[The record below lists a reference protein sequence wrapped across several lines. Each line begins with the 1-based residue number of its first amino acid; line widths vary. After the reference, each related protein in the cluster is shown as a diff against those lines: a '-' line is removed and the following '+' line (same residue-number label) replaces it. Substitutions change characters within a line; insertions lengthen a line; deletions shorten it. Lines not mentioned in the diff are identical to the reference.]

1 MLIRMII
8 PAAAMA
14 AILLMPVFSAFSQ
27 DKLPEISIS
36 IHVSD
41 KPLKEVLN
49 LISEKCGITFSYNTR
64 KISVDKTITYQADN
78 QLLIKILNDIG
89 EITSYQF
96 YYVEEQI
103 IIKPRK
109 PGKTRTVKS
118 FTVSG
123 YILDKKNGE
132 VLIGATVYIEEL
144 KTGIASN
151 PYGFYSL
158 TLPEGNYTLTWSFIG
173 YQEENKTIRL
183 TSDIRLDMEMNESAP
198 LLPELIV
205 RVSRPNPVKEIQLS
219 NVNLKPKEVS
229 ELPSLMGESD
239 VIKSLQSIPGIIFQS
254 DGSTYFSVR
263 GGDKDQN
270 LILIDEA
277 PIYNPSHLLGFFSTI
292 VPDAVKDVTIYKSDV
307 PASQGGRLSSLI
319 DIKTNEGNT
328 KNLQVWGSLGLIA
341 SKLAIEGPI
350 KKDKSSFFITGR
362 RSNLIWFF
370 NAFNALNVKVD
381 KLYFYDLV
389 GKMNFRLNQRNRLYF
404 SFYSGS
410 DIFTDANRGISWTN
424 STGTIRWNHLFSNR
438 LFANTT
444 FYGSK
449 YDYFLHTNISSNDKW
464 NSHIG
469 NVSLKTDFTWF
480 VHPDNIVTFGIGLS
494 GHNFNPGNFESGN
507 GAIVAP
513 IISRKNAEEFIIYGS
528 KEITLNDHIGIKY
541 GLRIGIW
548 STIGEAFEFVYDENG
563 FPADTMFYKNG
574 ENYYNFSYL
583 APRLTFSYNF
593 SERASVKANFSR
605 TVQNIH
611 LISNSISPFTTLDVW
626 LPSSTN
632 VRPQTANQFSVGYF
646 LYFPAIGVSLSMEGF
661 HKDMH
666 QLITYREHA
675 RMLLN
680 PLFENELL
688 FGKGRAYGLELLL
701 RKEEG
706 RVRGWTGY
714 SLSGS
719 KRQFNEINNGIA
731 FRSIYDKPHEITLF
745 VSYDLTLRTNIGL
758 SWVYNSGSVFTS
770 PTSFYIYDD
779 LEVPVYAKKNNDRM
793 PDYHHLDLSATFIL
807 NKNKEKFRHA
817 LVISLY
823 NFYGRK
829 NAVFINFN
837 KTFDR
842 NGEIRIPGNLL
853 NVSRI
858 TSQTYYYG
866 FLPSIAYNFKFL

>member
-8 PAAAMA
+8 LTAGMA
-14 AILLMPVFSAFSQ
+14 VLLLMPVFSAFSQ
-27 DKLPEISIS
+27 DKLPDISIS
-36 IHVSD
+36 VHVTH
-41 KPLKEVLN
+41 KPLKEVLT
-49 LISEKCGITFSYNTR
+49 LISEKSGIAFSYNTR
-64 KISVDKTITYQADN
+64 KISGDKIITYHAEN
-78 QLLIKILNDIG
+78 ILLNKILDDLG
-89 EITSYQF
+89 EISGYQF
-96 YYVEEQI
+96 SYVEEQI

-109 PGKTRTVKS
+109 PGKSGSVKS

-123 YILDKKNGE
+123 YILDKKTGE
-132 VLIGATVYIEEL
+132 SLIGATVYIEEL
-144 KTGIASN
+144 KTGTASN

-158 TLPEGNYTLTWSFIG
+158 TLPEGNYTLTYSFIG
-173 YQEENKTIRL
+173 YQEVSQTIRL
-183 TSDIRLDMEMNESAP
+183 TSDTSLDMDVEESAP
-198 LLPELIV
+198 LLPEIIV
-205 RVSRPNPVKEIQLS
+205 QGSRPKPAEEIQLS
-219 NVNLKPKEVS
+219 SINLKPKDIS
-229 ELPSLMGESD
+229 ELPSLMGELD
-239 VIKSLQSIPGIIFQS
+239 VIKSLQVIPGIKLQS

-277 PIYNPSHLLGFFSTI
+277 TIYNPSHLLGFFSTI
-292 VPDAVKDVTIYKSDV
+292 VPDAIKDITVYKNDM

-328 KNLQVWGSLGLIA
+328 KNFQVWGGLGLIA

-350 KKDKSSFFITGR
+350 RKDKSAFFITGR
-362 RSNLIWFF
+362 RSNLNWFF
-370 NAFNALNVKVD
+370 NALNAKVD

-389 GKMNFRLNQRNRLYF
+389 GKMNFRLNRRNRLYF
-404 SFYSGS
+404 SFYTGS
-410 DIFTDANRGISWTN
+410 DIFNDANQGISWTN
-424 STGTIRWNHLFSNR
+424 STGTVRWNHLFSNR

-449 YDYFLHTNISSNDKW
+449 YDYFLHTNIASNDKW

-494 GHNFNPGNFESGN
+494 GYNFNPGNFESGD
-507 GAIVAP
+507 GKIVAP
-513 IISRKNAEEFIIYGS
+513 IVSRKNAEEFIIYGS
-528 KEITLNDHIGIKY
+528 QEITLNDHIGIKY
-541 GLRIGIW
+541 GLRIGTW
-548 STIGEAFEFVYDENG
+548 STFGEAFEFVYDKNG
-563 FPADTMFYKNG
+563 FPVDTMFYKNG

-593 SERASVKANFSR
+593 SKRASLKANFSR

-626 LPSSTN
+626 LPSSIN
-632 VRPQTANQFSVGYF
+632 VRPQKANQFSVGYF
-646 LYFPAIGVSLSMEGF
+646 LFFPATGVSLSMEGF

-666 QLITYREHA
+666 QLISYRDHA
-675 RMLLN
+675 QMLLN
-680 PLFENELL
+680 PLFENEIL
-688 FGKGRAYGLELLL
+688 FGKGRAYGLEFLL

-714 SLSGS
+714 SWSKS
-719 KRQFNEINNGIA
+719 KRQFDEINNGIA
-731 FRSIYDKPHEITLF
+731 FRSIYDKPHEFTFFI
-745 VSYDLTLRTNIGL
+745 SYDLTLRTNIGL
-758 SWVYNSGSVFTS
+758 SWIYNSGAVFTS
-770 PTSFYIYDD
+770 PTSFYLYDGQ
-779 LEVPVYAKKNNDRM
+779 EVPVYAKKNNDRM
-793 PDYHHLDLSATFIL
+793 PDYNHLDLSATFVL
-807 NKNKEKFRHA
+807 NKNQEKFRHA

-823 NFYGRK
+823 NLYGRK

-842 NGEIRIPGNLL
+842 DGEIRIPGNLL
-853 NVSRI
+853 DVSRI

-866 FLPSIAYNFKFL
+866 FLPSIAYHFKFL